1 MADIYDNA
9 IIDYNTI
16 NNLISNFRAQDLK
29 IADLQDVAKT
39 SSDKNGKT
47 SPTNLSDLKI
57 VTAKK
62 IAVYAASISS
72 ARFNLT
78 SFTSQP
84 VINVSVELSHQK
96 SQPVTSIVFNSSSTS
111 VADFTVYIAGL
122 SQSDTATVHVIAIGT

>member
-16 NNLISNFRAQDLK
+16 NNLISNFRDQDLK

-62 IAVYAASISS
+62 IALYTASISS
-72 ARFNLT
+72 ARFNLP

-84 VINVSVELSHQK
+84 VINVSVELSNQK
-96 SQPVTSIVFNSSSTS
+96 SQPITSIVFNSSSTS

-122 SQSDTATVHVIAIGT
+122 NQADTATIHVIAIGT